1 MVRTLRRFESVQRID
16 LTRHFIYYAICKSLS
31 KRINKEIPTLS
42 LPLLWGRSPPTRNR
56 CDRYGKAE
64 PVPTEKGEMRVRS
77 KDDSPDERKRRDDVT
92 GRQVRTPT
100 WHLLPFGSR
109 HVADVE
115 TSPGRER
122 WDLRSTRGLSGH
134 EATRDAG
141 SHVREHDWW
150 KACGTRGSTQVPS
163 DWPLNAGFS
172 YERLVGILLPGHG
185 LSSPWQQLQIWC
197 TGHVWNRTGPHHIK
211 PPFVCV
217 CRGGGL
223 VYLGIR
229 MNSSNIMSRWIKCSD
244 YRPLIATLS
253 SVGPGYFSFM
263 VRGGNR

>member
-109 HVADVE
+109 HVADVGK
-115 TSPGRER
+115 SPGRER

-150 KACGTRGSTQVPS
+150 KACGTRGQLKSHPIDRWMRDSRTRGSLESCFQDMDCRHLDDSCRYDVR
-163 DWPLNAGFS
+163 GTCEI
-172 YERLVGILLPGHG
+172 ERAP
-185 LSSPWQQLQIWC
+185 
-197 TGHVWNRTGPHHIK
+197 PHKTAIC
-211 PPFVCV
+211 VCV
-217 CRGGGL
+217 PGGW
-223 VYLGIR
+223 
-229 MNSSNIMSRWIKCSD
+229 SR
-244 YRPLIATLS
+244 L
-253 SVGPGYFSFM
+253 F
-263 VRGGNR
+263 GN